1 MNQKIV
7 EQYFTLN
14 WSKETL
20 DNFGFTRSCSQ
31 IGLLFNRSREKTHTQ
46 LSNPVEFF
54 CGLLTLNYKTKERL
68 VSPALC
74 GLSKKA
80 RHVSNHLCVSKKRQ
94 SVNRIFNRPS
104 VFLCL
109 RGTDTMKCI
118 HYWQKLVT
126 TDKTSLHHL
135 IVSICLVNNNGWLN
149 RYIWEF

>member
-74 GLSKKA
+74 GLSK
-80 RHVSNHLCVSKKRQ
+80 RQGMYPTICVSARSANQ
-94 SVNRIFNRPS
+94 ST
-104 VFLCL
+104 VFLIGLQCSCVYV
-109 RGTDTMKCI
+109 GPI
-118 HYWQKLVT
+118 PWNAFT
-126 TDKTSLHHL
+126 TGRNLLLLTRPVFTTLL
-135 IVSICLVNNNGWLN
+135 
-149 RYIWEF
+149 YQYA